1 METLG
6 MIIVGLLIIVAFT
19 LGSWVLKK
27 TFAGAVDMLETAG
40 PIVFIGWIFFFPLMV
55 IGAFIWGLDMDGKE
69 RGKNTQRELNMA
81 KRKREQEVASANFTE
96 YCLNQVIAYES
107 ETSEDLRSKH
117 SFNLHVTSDTY
128 RHFNAITHIWNLA
141 INSSRRAEFL
151 AALEYPEFIEKD
163 LNKAVDMARTKEAF
177 LENNKEMTTYFDGK
191 YPINPEWLRNEQSDE
206 RKLRKLEAEEARKR
220 ELRAKLPK
228 A

>member
-19 LGSWVLKK
+19 LASWVLKT
-27 TFAGAVDMLETAG
+27 TFAGAVDMLVTAG
-40 PIVFIGWIFFFPLMV
+40 PIVFIGWIFFFPLML

-69 RGKNTQRELNMA
+69 RRKNTQRELNMEE
-81 KRKREQEVASANFTE
+81 RKREQEVASANFTE
-96 YCLNQVIAYES
+96 YCLNKVIVYES

-117 SFNLHVTSDTY
+117 SFNLYATSDVS
-128 RHFNAITHIWNLA
+128 FLKTHIWNLS
-141 INSSRRAEFL
+141 INSSRKAEFL

-163 LNKAVDMARTKEAF
+163 LKNAVANARTKEAF
-177 LENNKEMTTYFDGK
+177 LENNKEMTTFFDGK
-191 YPINPEWLRNEQSDE
+191 YPINPEWLRNEQDDE

-220 ELRAKLPK
+220 ELRAKLLKP
-228 A
+228 

>member
-19 LGSWVLKK
+19 LASWVLKT
-27 TFAGAVDMLETAG
+27 TFAGAVDMLVTAG
-40 PIVFIGWIFFFPLMV
+40 PIVFIGWIFFFPLML

-69 RGKNTQRELNMA
+69 RRKNTQRELNMEE
-81 KRKREQEVASANFTE
+81 RKREQEVASANFTE
-96 YCLNQVIAYES
+96 YCLNKVIVYES

-117 SFNLHVTSDTY
+117 SFNLYATSDVGFLTS
-128 RHFNAITHIWNLA
+128 NIWNLS
-141 INSSRRAEFL
+141 INSSRKAEFL

-163 LNKAVDMARTKEAF
+163 LKNAVANARTKEAF
-177 LENNKEMTTYFDGK
+177 LENNKEMTTFFDGK
-191 YPINPEWLRNEQSDE
+191 YPINPEWLRNEQDDE

-220 ELRAKLPK
+220 ELRAKLLKP
-228 A
+228 

>member
-19 LGSWVLKK
+19 LGSWVLKT
-27 TFAGAVDMLETAG
+27 TFAGAVNMLETAG
-40 PIVFIGWIFFFPLMV
+40 PIVFIGWIFAFPLML
-55 IGAFIWGLDMDGKE
+55 IGAFVWGLDMDSKQRE
-69 RGKNTQRELNMA
+69 KNTLTAERWSRE
-81 KRKREQEVASANFTE
+81 REVASANFTE
-96 YCLNQVIAYES
+96 YCLNKVIAYES
-107 ETSEDLRSKH
+107 KTSEDLRSKH
-117 SFNLHVTSDTY
+117 SFNLYVTSYANRD
-128 RHFNAITHIWNLA
+128 FNSFNHIWNLS
-141 INSSRRAEFL
+141 INSSRKAEFL

-163 LNKAVDMARTKEAF
+163 LNNAVAKARTKEAF
-177 LENNKEMTTYFDGK
+177 LENNKEMTTFFDGK

>member
-19 LGSWVLKK
+19 LASWVLKT
-27 TFAGAVDMLETAG
+27 TFAGAVDMLVTAG
-40 PIVFIGWIFFFPLMV
+40 PIVFIGWIFFFPLML

-69 RGKNTQRELNMA
+69 RRKNTQRELNMEE
-81 KRKREQEVASANFTE
+81 RKREQEVASANFTE
-96 YCLNQVIAYES
+96 YCLNKVIVYES

-117 SFNLHVTSDTY
+117 SFNLYATSDVS
-128 RHFNAITHIWNLA
+128 FLKTHIWNLS
-141 INSSRRAEFL
+141 INSQRKAEFL

-163 LNKAVDMARTKEAF
+163 LKNAVANARTKEAF
-177 LENNKEMTTYFDGK
+177 LENNKEMTTFFDGK
-191 YPINPEWLRNEQSDE
+191 YPINTEWLRNEQDDE

-220 ELRAKLPK
+220 ELRAKLLKP
-228 A
+228 

>member
-19 LGSWVLKK
+19 LASWVLKT
-27 TFAGAVDMLETAG
+27 TFAGAVDMLVTAG
-40 PIVFIGWIFFFPLMV
+40 PIVFIGWIFFFPLML

-69 RGKNTQRELNMA
+69 RRKNTQRELNMEE
-81 KRKREQEVASANFTE
+81 RKREQEVASANFTE
-96 YCLNQVIAYES
+96 YCLNKVIVYES

-117 SFNLHVTSDTY
+117 SFNLYATSDVS
-128 RHFNAITHIWNLA
+128 FLKTHIWNLS
-141 INSSRRAEFL
+141 INSSRKAEFL

-163 LNKAVDMARTKEAF
+163 LKNAVANARTKEAF
-177 LENNKEMTTYFDGK
+177 LENNKEMTTFFDGK
-191 YPINPEWLRNEQSDE
+191 YPINPEWLINEQDDE

-220 ELRAKLPK
+220 ELRAKLLKP
-228 A
+228 

>member
-19 LGSWVLKK
+19 LASWVLKT
-27 TFAGAVDMLETAG
+27 TFAGAVDMLVTAG
-40 PIVFIGWIFFFPLMV
+40 PIVFIGWIFFFPLML

-69 RGKNTQRELNMA
+69 RRKNTQRELNMEE
-81 KRKREQEVASANFTE
+81 RKREQEVASANFTE
-96 YCLNQVIAYES
+96 YCLNKVIVYES

-117 SFNLHVTSDTY
+117 SFNLYATSDVS
-128 RHFNAITHIWNLA
+128 FLKTHIWNLS
-141 INSSRRAEFL
+141 INSSRKAEFL

-163 LNKAVDMARTKEAF
+163 LKNAVANARTEETF
-177 LENNKEMTTYFDGK
+177 LENNKEMTTFFDGK
-191 YPINPEWLRNEQSDE
+191 YPINPEWLRNEQDDE

-220 ELRAKLPK
+220 ELRAKLLKP
-228 A
+228 